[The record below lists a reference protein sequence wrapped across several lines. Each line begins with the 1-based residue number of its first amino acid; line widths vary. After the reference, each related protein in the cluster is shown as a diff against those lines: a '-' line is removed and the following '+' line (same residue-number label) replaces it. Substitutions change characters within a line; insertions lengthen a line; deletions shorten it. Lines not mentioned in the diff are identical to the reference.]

1 MDTVKLNNV
10 ERLVS
15 QYDRIPRIE
24 ETGPKPGKLNGEK
37 MAFLALRSRLVYA
50 AACVLG
56 LIPIVM
62 KLCGAQVSPQLVAM
76 GFGCFV
82 PGGGFIAC
90 GGVVTIALGLFVTW
104 YLWKKKAMW
113 WQDIY
118 GTVAGIL
125 GIWLLGILGGLLA
138 KPGFGSFLIAP
149 DVKWPIWGW
158 LLAIADAVVLWG
170 RYELKVRKTYKAI
183 LAQREKRIATFDE
196 AIAEL
201 ESVQKAQPEKQKERE
216 LDEDQLKLARW
227 LLNASVRELGDFSG
241 FDHFKRPVLTDNR
254 YQFPTVGYALLLMQ
268 AKYTPN
274 FRGYLAQAQR
284 FIIDA
289 VTDPRT
295 CGYWKKTNL
304 VGYWR
309 WDPDPIK
316 RANIMLSG
324 WMMPAIT
331 GYGAQTHDR
340 RFEEEGALRFRPF
353 KDPGKKSYDY
363 SVKGAVE
370 AVYQQYHTKEFPY
383 MLIPCEPH
391 VAFPICNSYGLMGM
405 LIYDRDHGTHYC
417 EDIWPDLYKYLT
429 DNFVEAEGSFTLR
442 RQDVYGLRFIPESQM
457 GYDPMADV
465 QNYLMYETIFPGLA
479 RRNWAMVRKHELE
492 VRDGVTYI
500 KGRKW
505 EDIFDMATMK
515 KNPSLVMSNLEMVAA
530 EYGDSEILEG
540 LHKAESIF
548 LEKSKDP
555 RYFRFKDVPLVVM
568 ANFAIARFMQMGDW
582 QDLILRGPDET
593 AFTGPLL
600 TDCKFPEV
608 LVAKAM
614 SHGDDLD
621 MVLVNGEETG
631 VQSIT
636 VEQLQPNADYAEEH
650 SGLRFTASAEG
661 KATLN
666 IDLQGRTPVHI
677 VRV

>member
-1 MDTVKLNNV
+1 MDTMTNV
-10 ERLVS
+10 ERLTN
-15 QYDRIPRIE
+15 RFAAIPRIE
-24 ETGPKPGKLNGEK
+24 ETGPKEGKFNGEA
-37 MAFLALRSRLVYA
+37 MAKRALRSRLIYA
-50 AACVLG
+50 ALCVLG
-56 LIPIVM
+56 LIPVVL
-62 KLCGAQVSPQLVAM
+62 KLAGADVSPQLVAM

-90 GGVVTIALGLFVTW
+90 GGVIPVALGFFITW
-104 YLWKKKAMW
+104 YLWKKKGMFI
-113 WQDIY
+113 QDIY
-118 GTVAGIL
+118 GSFVGIV
-125 GIWLLGILGGLLA
+125 GFWLLGILGGLLA
-138 KPGFGSFLIAP
+138 DPRLDGWLIAP
-149 DVKWPIWGW
+149 AVTWPVWGW
-158 LLAIADAVVLWG
+158 VFALGDAVALWG
-170 RYELKVRKTYKAI
+170 GYELRVRKTYAAI
-183 LAQREKRIATFDE
+183 AAARKERIATFDDAIRELDE
-196 AIAEL
+196 AMEAGKNTET
-201 ESVQKAQPEKQKERE
+201 ERE
-216 LDEDQLKLARW
+216 LDDDQMKLMRW

-254 YQFPTVGYALLLMQ
+254 YQFPTVGYALLLYQ
-268 AKYTPN
+268 CKYAPN
-274 FRGYLAQAQR
+274 FRGYLGQAQR

-304 VGYWR
+304 IGYMR

-331 GYGAQTHDR
+331 GYAAQTHDR

-353 KDPGKKSYDY
+353 ENKPEKSYDY
-363 SVKGAVE
+363 SARGAVE
-370 AVYQQYHTKEFPY
+370 CLYRQYKNKEFPY

-391 VAFPICNSYGLMGM
+391 VSFPICNSYGLMGM

-417 EDIWPDLYKYLT
+417 EDFWDDLYKYVS

-442 RQDVYGLRFIPESQM
+442 RQDIYGLRFLPESQL

-465 QNYLMYETIFPGLA
+465 HNYLMYETIFPGIA
-479 RRNWAMVRKHELE
+479 RRNYALVRKHALE
-492 VRDGVTYI
+492 VRNGVTYI

-515 KNPSLVMSNLEMVAA
+515 KNPSLVMSNLEMLAA
-530 EYGDSEILEG
+530 EYGDTEIVEG

-548 LEKSKDP
+548 LERSRDP

-568 ANFAIARFMQMGDW
+568 ANFTIGRLMRQGDW
-582 QDLILRGPDET
+582 RDLILRGSEET

-600 TDCKFPEV
+600 TGCKFPEV
-608 LVAKAM
+608 LVAKAV

-621 MVLVNGEETG
+621 LVLYNGEDSGE
-631 VQSIT
+631 QDIT
-636 VEQLQPNADYAEEH
+636 IEQLAPGGSYRDEC
-650 SGLRFTASAEG
+650 SGLTFTADREG
-661 KATLN
+661 RATIRVL
-666 IDLQGRTPVHI
+666 LSGRTPVHI
-677 VRV
+677 IRA